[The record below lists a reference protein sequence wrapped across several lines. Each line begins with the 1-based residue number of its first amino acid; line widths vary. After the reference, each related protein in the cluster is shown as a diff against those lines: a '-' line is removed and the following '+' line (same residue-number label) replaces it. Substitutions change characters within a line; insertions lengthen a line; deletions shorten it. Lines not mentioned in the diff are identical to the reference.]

1 MRWTRVK
8 RDGPAD
14 QASQRSRPRF
24 RPAAPGAKAEHRPAA
39 QDQAEGRTVER
50 QRPEEALGRPRQSPG
65 PSEADE
71 SWLRMVRDR
80 LRETSLVSA
89 EMPRTAK
96 DRSRNEREV
105 GSTALHKA
113 RSPKA
118 LVLVRQVQDNSLP
131 TICMRAPCLVYV
143 FALAGLSSAPRNAKQ
158 SRSQSLELHRSEI
171 GSYLVET
178 LATRMCGR
186 RPRVAPVEACRS
198 LSWALQRCC

>member
-1 MRWTRVK
+1 MELKSARGGLVRWTRVK

-118 LVLVRQVQDNSLP
+118 LVLVRQVRTIACQPSACAPLASFTYLP
-131 TICMRAPCLVYV
+131 WRASQVLRGMR
-143 FALAGLSSAPRNAKQ
+143 SNRDRN
-158 SRSQSLELHRSEI
+158 HWNCI
-171 GSYLVET
+171 GPKS
-178 LATRMCGR
+178 
-186 RPRVAPVEACRS
+186 VAI
-198 LSWALQRCC
+198 W